1 MTKGTNRYIIIV
13 YKCAGKQHG
22 NEGMDMALVNV
33 MEKVVDDKLDEML
46 KTENCCQCDRCLEDM
61 KAIALNKLPAKYVST
76 HNGELFSKL
85 DSTLR
90 QNIVDINV
98 AVSNAIAC
106 VSKKPSHK

>member
-1 MTKGTNRYIIIV
+1 
-13 YKCAGKQHG
+13 
-22 NEGMDMALVNV
+22 MALVNV
-33 MEKVVDDKLDEML
+33 MEKVVDDKLEEML
-46 KTENCCQCDRCLEDM
+46 KTEECCKCERCLEDM

-90 QNIVDINV
+90 QSAVDINV

-106 VSKKPSHK
+106 VSKNPSHGQAK